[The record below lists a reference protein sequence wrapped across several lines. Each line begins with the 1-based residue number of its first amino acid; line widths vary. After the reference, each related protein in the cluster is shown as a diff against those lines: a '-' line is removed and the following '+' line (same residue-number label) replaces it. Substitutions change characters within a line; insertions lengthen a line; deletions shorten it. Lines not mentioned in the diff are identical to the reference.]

1 MAAYVRLRVAAEA
14 YALPVA
20 HVLEVSD
27 LGEVV
32 AVPGAPPEL
41 LGVRNLRGRLLPVVD
56 LARLIGI
63 PRTAPGRQLLVT
75 EAGGQQAGLVID
87 EVSEV
92 GEMPDPAE
100 ETESRLLLGGVLTG
114 GDLVGVVDVPAVF
127 RVLAQEQR

>member
-1 MAAYVRLRVAAEA
+1 
-14 YALPVA
+14 
-20 HVLEVSD
+20 
-27 LGEVV
+27 
-32 AVPGAPPEL
+32 
-41 LGVRNLRGRLLPVVD
+41 
-56 LARLIGI
+56 
-63 PRTAPGRQLLVT
+63 VT